1 MKYDVVIVGAGPAG
15 LFNAYELITNNP
27 KLKIAI
33 LEKGFFVKKRVCP
46 MIKQGVPCKNCNT
59 FSLLHYFTV
68 IFGLIYIV
76 PVSLQTATTLNLP
89 DLKQCTLPIASISA
103 ISVLIE

>member
-46 MIKQGVPCKNCNT
+46 MIKQGVPCKNCNPCAIL
-59 FSLLHYFTV
+59 SLS
-68 IFGLIYIV
+68 LIHI
-76 PVSLQTATTLNLP
+76 
-89 DLKQCTLPIASISA
+89 
-103 ISVLIE
+103 